1 VTARSAAHRLA
12 TARRWARGLLGCA
25 RPCPI
30 CGRHARLTGAS
41 WRHAYLRC
49 TSCGLIYVSEL
60 PAAAEVYASYGAVH
74 RGTYQVEHKLN
85 WSAWRAHKQRTLEA
99 LELPLLER
107 SLGGRAGRALEVGC
121 GEGQLLAVLRERGW
135 DASGI
140 ELNASLSEQARRL
153 GFLVATAALEE
164 ATPSG
169 PFDLVLMV
177 HLIEHLRHPLAA
189 LERIRGS
196 LRTEGWLLVETPLR
210 PDLDNIDHLYC
221 FSAAA
226 LDLALRRSRF
236 VPRRWF
242 DYVDDHYRHHNLA
255 VAAVA
260 T

>member
-1 VTARSAAHRLA
+1 MTGSSAARRLA
-12 TARRWARGLLGCA
+12 AARRWALGLLGRA

-30 CGRHARLTGAS
+30 CGGRSRLAGAS

-60 PAAAEVYASYGAVH
+60 PAAAAVHASYVAVH
-74 RGTYQVEHKLN
+74 PTYQVEHKRN
-85 WSAWRAHKQRTLEA
+85 WPAWREHKQRTLEA
-99 LELPLLER
+99 LELPHLER

-121 GEGQLLAVLRERGW
+121 GEGQLLAVLRQRGW
-135 DASGI
+135 DVSGI
-140 ELNASLSEQARRL
+140 ELNASLSEQARQL
-153 GFLVATAALEE
+153 GFPVATAPLED

-169 PFDLVLMV
+169 PFDLVLIV
-177 HLIEHLRHPLAA
+177 HLLEHLRQPLAA
-189 LERIRGS
+189 LERSRGW
-196 LRTEGWLLVETPLR
+196 LRTGGWLLVETPLR

-221 FSAAA
+221 FGAAA
-226 LDLALRRSRF
+226 LDLALRRCRF

-260 T
+260 S